1 MDEYIK
7 KLRKHIGNSPL
18 PLVAAG
24 AISIKIEKYY
34 YREEQTVVNGQ

>member
-18 PLVAAG
+18 LLVAAG
-24 AISIKIEKYY
+24 AIIYKIEEYY
-34 YREEQTVVNGQ
+34 YREE